1 MPHDDQEREAVRE
14 ALSHILSSSYFCN
27 SKRYPALLGY
37 VVEQTLNG
45 HGDQIKERTVGV
57 EALGRA
63 PDYDTNA
70 DTIVRYTAGEVRKRL
85 ALYYRDAP
93 DEPIQISLS
102 ARSYLPEFFRLSD
115 ESGEQAGGIALHEP
129 SKTSVSANAPASGSS
144 PKRLK
149 IAALALVSVCVMLTA
164 FWVWSAY
171 RDRAINRFWSPVLR
185 AKGPVLISPGGVVFS
200 STSEIGTQVANSTVP
215 NPFLS
220 FENGLAMGRVAAL
233 LNSKGASYRMQS
245 SALVSLAQ
253 FRDDPVVLIGAYNNR
268 WSQLLLAP
276 LRFHFAPHPEEQIV
290 DAAHPGKLWMRDI
303 SKPYSETPDYAL
315 VARFRNPSTDSIV
328 VVVAGLQRY
337 GTDAASQFIVSA
349 NALEE
354 LSRRVGS
361 GWENKNLEVV
371 LKVDVVDGRV
381 GAPIIEAVHSW

>member
-1 MPHDDQEREAVRE
+1 
-14 ALSHILSSSYFCN
+14 
-27 SKRYPALLGY
+27 
-37 VVEQTLNG
+37 
-45 HGDQIKERTVGV
+45 
-57 EALGRA
+57 
-63 PDYDTNA
+63 
-70 DTIVRYTAGEVRKRL
+70 
-85 ALYYRDAP
+85 
-93 DEPIQISLS
+93 
-102 ARSYLPEFFRLSD
+102 
-115 ESGEQAGGIALHEP
+115 
-129 SKTSVSANAPASGSS
+129 
-144 PKRLK
+144 
-149 IAALALVSVCVMLTA
+149 
-164 FWVWSAY
+164 
-171 RDRAINRFWSPVLR
+171 
-185 AKGPVLISPGGVVFS
+185 
-200 STSEIGTQVANSTVP
+200 VANSTVP

>member
-185 AKGPVLISPGGVVFS
+185 AKGPVLIH
-200 STSEIGTQVANSTVP
+200 
-215 NPFLS
+215 
-220 FENGLAMGRVAAL
+220 R
-233 LNSKGASYRMQS
+233 
-245 SALVSLAQ
+245 
-253 FRDDPVVLIGAYNNR
+253 
-268 WSQLLLAP
+268 
-276 LRFHFAPHPEEQIV
+276 H
-290 DAAHPGKLWMRDI
+290 
-303 SKPYSETPDYAL
+303 
-315 VARFRNPSTDSIV
+315 
-328 VVVAGLQRY
+328 QR
-337 GTDAASQFIVSA
+337 
-349 NALEE
+349 
-354 LSRRVGS
+354 
-361 GWENKNLEVV
+361 
-371 LKVDVVDGRV
+371 
-381 GAPIIEAVHSW
+381 